1 VEYPVKR
8 RAETSGALPYDAGY
22 LSAPTDGVE
31 GGEPKANG
39 SGNNTS
45 PTPEL
50 NDTQKML
57 LFKTSVVLLLDTDK
71 ETFIVVD
78 NEPPKL
84 LGERANG
91 TKSPAPSPS
100 KQPLLNGQPAAWSTH
115 AAPTVV
121 TLPSTSDTSP
131 ASSQSGPT
139 VRPFAPKPLEFKV
152 LEQPSLSLISVWWRY
167 TDDKI
172 DLLGSIDP
180 MALAM
185 VYAHQ
190 PARPPNGSMLFR
202 SEYTQAHPGS
212 DISGRFG
219 RAWKS
224 LSESGKAVY
233 NAQATRSAL
242 EHSTHYP
249 GYIYSQLGEKRR
261 TTMRGA
267 LHKAKEFLEEQRNS
281 MSRELFHDLELVY
294 DTAYVKL
301 KKSNASKG
309 ASDRRKAAKKEEEIN
324 RAVGYTETINSKSNA
339 TSSLALIAN
348 DYAAEGSGSADGG
361 ANGVPT
367 HLFNASTQT
376 VEDRGVSV
384 ADTGR
389 KRKRS
394 AKEAEF
400 TRRSKVVKVAA
411 VPNVPT
417 ALESSMTSTKVGLAP
432 HLTKVGPDYPF
443 TFKHSG
449 YSNGAAQVPSSS
461 VGANASWAPQ
471 PPLASMPSSDWESS
485 FPATLYA
492 PKPIHGF
499 PGFGYSGSS
508 DGSIPSN
515 TPQSFATT
523 PSTSYLPTP
532 DILSHHPASAN
543 VENFTYDQSIPFY
556 GKDDVPFN
564 GESAVNVDPRLAHKA
579 LIHYSPAHD
588 TFDIKLRQTAPLRND
603 QEGIALALHAGGR
616 TGTQSLLELLHSPD
630 IPDAFNELELYI
642 SHGEATPATT
652 QYRTNEGATYGYH
665 GQDYSSRWDE
675 GAAYSQDT
683 QAYLY
688 PNTEVG
694 FHR

>member
-1 VEYPVKR
+1 MGDNLSGGWTLPGTVPSSIDPLNAPQAGPNCVEYPVKR
-8 RAETSGALPYDAGY
+8 RAETS
-22 LSAPTDGVE
+22 

-71 ETFIVVD
+71 ETFVVVD

-100 KQPLLNGQPAAWSTH
+100 KQPLLNGQPAACSTH

-190 PARPPNGSMLFR
+190 PTRPPNGSMLFR

-242 EHSTHYP
+242 EHSMHYP

-324 RAVGYTETINSKSNA
+324 RAAGYTETVNSKSNA

-411 VPNVPT
+411 VPNAPT

-532 DILSHHPASAN
+532 DILSHHP
-543 VENFTYDQSIPFY
+543 P
-556 GKDDVPFN
+556 P
-564 GESAVNVDPRLAHKA
+564 AVNVDPRLAHKA
-579 LIHYSPAHD
+579 PIHYSPAHD
-588 TFDIKLRQTAPLRND
+588 AFDIELRQTAPLRND
-603 QEGIALALHAGGR
+603 QEGIALPLHAGGR
-616 TGTQSLLELLHSPD
+616 TGTQGLLELLHSPD